1 MPMSTTICK
10 NDTFS
15 CFFSTI
21 HIFLS
26 YDVSRA
32 WSQSTIY
39 LPIIIHQLLILCGFV
54 SFFYSF
60 VVFLL
65 MQ

>member
-21 HIFLS
+21 HTYFGLKAI
-26 YDVSRA
+26 RA
-32 WSQSTIY
+32 KIYCIIY
-39 LPIIIHQLLILCGFV
+39 L
-54 SFFYSF
+54 
-60 VVFLL
+60 
-65 MQ
+65 